1 MVKNLPAMQETQ
13 VRSLDWE
20 DPLEKRMATLSSI
33 LAWRNPWTGKPGGLQ
48 SMGLQESDMTERLT
62 LSPPTENNKVL
73 LYSTANYVQ
82 CPVINHNV
90 KEYEKEYIYI

>member
-1 MVKNLPAMQETQ
+1 
-13 VRSLDWE
+13 
-20 DPLEKRMATLSSI
+20 
-33 LAWRNPWTGKPGGLQ
+33 
-48 SMGLQESDMTERLT
+48 MGLQESDMTERLT

-90 KEYEKEYIYI
+90 KEYEKEYIYIYINESFCCTVQIKTTL